1 MKTILFKKNG
11 SLLLVDKLA
20 MDEEQVNTI
29 KYYLD
34 CPVMLEEGITFGT
47 FFNHIFKEKD
57 FLNIVFKETMGESN
71 IDKFLMEW
79 MGKGKP
85 VVEGKGIQYIKSYK
99 VFDYIETMG
108 EKGFVDI
115 RLDFDGVGV
124 DDQLYN
130 LEFMPLNELKTIPLV
145 LSNDMSIYRTIANI
159 RGEELFFN
167 GSSFTLLFELIG
179 TILYIIT
186 IHKTPEG
193 RQSAKKKFIKILGE
207 TNLVDLLEE
216 QKEEAVED
224 QNYEEA
230 AQLKKILDRLR
241 NGFINE

>member
-1 MKTILFKKNG
+1 
-11 SLLLVDKLA
+11 
-20 MDEEQVNTI
+20 
-29 KYYLD
+29 
-34 CPVMLEEGITFGT
+34 
-47 FFNHIFKEKD
+47 
-57 FLNIVFKETMGESN
+57 
-71 IDKFLMEW
+71 
-79 MGKGKP
+79 
-85 VVEGKGIQYIKSYK
+85 
-99 VFDYIETMG
+99 MG

-115 RLDFDGVGV
+115 RLDFDGIGV

-167 GSSFTLLFELIG
+167 GASFTLLFELIG

-193 RQSAKKKFIKILGE
+193 RESAKKKFIKILGE

>member
-20 MDEEQVNTI
+20 RDEEKIDTL

-34 CPVMLEEGITFGT
+34 CPVILEEGITFGT

-85 VVEGKGIQYIKSYK
+85 LVEGKGIQYIKAYK
-99 VFDYIETMG
+99 IFDYIETLG

-115 RLDFDGVGV
+115 RLDFDGIGV
-124 DDQLYN
+124 NDQLYN

-145 LSNDMSIYRTIANI
+145 LSNDMSIYRTVANM

-186 IHKTPEG
+186 IHKTPAG
-193 RQSAKKKFIKILGE
+193 RESAKKKFIKILGE

-216 QKEEAVED
+216 QKEDAVED

>member
-11 SLLLVDKLA
+11 TLLLVDKLA
-20 MDEEQVNTI
+20 REEKKIDTI

-34 CPVMLEEGITFGT
+34 CPVKLEAGLSFGT

-57 FLNIVFKETMGESN
+57 FLNVVFKETMGDSN
-71 IDKFLMEW
+71 IDKFLLEW

-85 VVEGKGIQYIKSYK
+85 IEEGKGIQYIKAYK

-115 RLDFDGVGV
+115 RLDFDGIGV

-145 LSNDMSIYRTIANI
+145 LSEDMSIYRTVANI
-159 RGEELFFN
+159 KGEELFFN

-186 IHKTPEG
+186 IHNTPKG
-193 RQSAKKKFIKILGE
+193 RESAKNKFIKILGE

-216 QKEEAVED
+216 QKEEAVEI

-230 AQLKKILDRLR
+230 AQLKKILDRLK

>member
-1 MKTILFKKNG
+1 MKTILLKKNG
-11 SLLLVDKLA
+11 SLLLIDKLA
-20 MDEEQVNTI
+20 QEEVKIDTI

-57 FLNIVFKETMGESN
+57 FLNVVFKETMGESN

-85 VVEGKGIQYIKSYK
+85 VVEGKGIQYIKAYK
-99 VFDYIETMG
+99 IFDYIETM
-108 EKGFVDI
+108 EDKGFVDI
-115 RLDFDGVGV
+115 RLDFDGIGV

-145 LSNDMSIYRTIANI
+145 LSNDMSIYRTVSNI
-159 RGEELFFN
+159 RGEELFFR
-167 GSSFTLLFELIG
+167 GVSFTLLFELVG

-193 RQSAKKKFIKILGE
+193 RKSAKKKFIKILGE

-216 QKEEAVED
+216 QKEDAVEV
-224 QNYEEA
+224 QNFEEA
-230 AQLKKILDRLR
+230 SQLKKILDRLR
-241 NGFINE
+241 NGFTDE